1 MTKQRHPRRRPE
13 EVRDV
18 WLATAILL
26 VAVFYRLAVHLEDQV
41 QELFDAVT
49 RLPYAQWITELL
61 FLWLLVLL
69 WVAYSRWRRAM
80 VRTRELDTILT
91 SIGPDV
97 LIVIDAHRNI
107 TLCNGAI
114 DAMYGY
120 SEKDVI
126 GVKTD
131 LLYFDRR
138 LDKGG
143 NEIREDLRRKGFH
156 IGRAKGKRK
165 DGREFPLEVITAT
178 LQATPGAVLLLRDI
192 TDRVQLEERLRELSS
207 HDELT
212 GLHNRRGF
220 FEAAKQ
226 QLEFAKRYQLKMFL
240 LYLDL
245 NKFKRINDTQGHHVG
260 DDALKA
266 TSEVLKTHLRAA
278 DIIGRL
284 GGDEFAVLGAATE
297 ANTAQTMMERLHAAF
312 AAYQDPEQRFQ
323 LSVSIGSS
331 LFDPASSRT
340 LEDLT
345 TEADAR
351 MYEQKTGQAST

>member
-1 MTKQRHPRRRPE
+1 MSMRRKPSRRSE
-13 EVRDV
+13 EVRDI
-18 WLATAILL
+18 WLATSILL
-26 VAVFYRLAVHLEDQV
+26 LTVIYRLAVYAEEQLQA
-41 QELFDAVT
+41 LFDVVT
-49 RLPYAQWITELL
+49 RIPYAQWITEAL

-80 VRTRELDTILT
+80 ARTRELDTIID

-97 LIVIDAHRNI
+97 LIVIDANRTI

-120 SEKDVI
+120 SETEVI
-126 GVKTD
+126 GAKTD

-143 NEIREDLRRKGFH
+143 NEIRDDLRRKGFH

-165 DGREFPLEVITAT
+165 DGKEFPLEVITAT

-192 TDRVQLEERLRELSS
+192 TERVTLEKQLRELSS

-212 GLHNRRGF
+212 GLYNRRGF
-220 FEAAKQ
+220 FDAANQ
-226 QLEFAKRYQLKMFL
+226 QIEFAKRYRLNMFL

-245 NKFKRINDTQGHHVG
+245 NKFKRINDTQGHLVG

-266 TSEVLKTHLRAA
+266 SSEILKTQLRAA

-297 ANTAQTMMERLHAAF
+297 TNTEQTMMARLHAAF
-312 AAYQDPEQRFQ
+312 DAHEDAQHRFQ
-323 LSVSIGSS
+323 LSASIGAAS
-331 LFDPASSRT
+331 FDPTSSKT
-340 LEDLT
+340 LEDLA

-351 MYEQKTGQAST
+351 MYEQKTGQAAS